1 MRLCAFDI
9 DNTLLP
15 RGHRVF
21 SKKTKEALNALLK
34 QGDVVCLASGR
45 PFVGVKY
52 YLDTLGPGKKF
63 AIVGNGSALYS
74 NEGEKIALIPLTCSE
89 VYYFQEH
96 YGSIKGV
103 TIYAYG
109 EGSQLVYF
117 KKSYFTEL
125 EVKLNHMTRF
135 VDFKN
140 EDHRADKMPIE
151 KIMIASQPL
160 LSATLHLTD
169 EEKKRYFASR
179 SAPTFYEILA
189 PTASKGAMVEKL
201 RAYLGVKKED
211 VYCFGD
217 NNNDLTMVE
226 RFNGVAPL
234 NASDEIKK
242 AARYVSPKTCLDDGV
257 AYAIKE
263 MLRLIP

>member
-15 RGHRVF
+15 FGHRVF

-45 PFVGVKY
+45 PFVGVKR
-52 YLDTLGPGKKF
+52 YLDTLGPGKKY
-63 AIVGNGSALYS
+63 AIVGNGAALYS
-74 NEGEKIALIPLTCSE
+74 NEGKKIALIPLTCAE
-89 VYYFQEH
+89 VYYFEEH

-109 EGSQLVYF
+109 EGSKLVYF
-117 KKSYFTEL
+117 RKSFFTKL
-125 EVKLNHMTRF
+125 EVRLNHMTEF
-135 VDFKN
+135 VDFSQK
-140 EDHRADKMPIE
+140 DHRRDTMPIE
-151 KIMIASQPL
+151 KIMIASEPE
-160 LSATLHLTD
+160 LSAKITLTE
-169 EEKKRYFASR
+169 EEKKKYFASR

-189 PTASKGAMVEKL
+189 LTASKGAMVEKL
-201 RAYLGVKKED
+201 RSYLGVSKED

-226 RFNGVAPL
+226 RFNGVAPA
-234 NASDEIKK
+234 NAMDEIKK
-242 AARYVSPKTCLDDGV
+242 AARYVSPKTCLEDGV
-257 AYAIKE
+257 PYAIKE
-263 MLRLIP
+263 MLHLIP